1 MKKEEEEKRNTRFRI
16 KGKESVFFFERKFF
30 PDISP
35 TDLIKNFGNEKK
47 ERKNRTRGT
56 NGKERSEG
64 RKESI
69 DHQCAVRLLKRVD
82 ILWWQTMI
90 HFDKTLIAIKSIAV
104 DKGK

>member
-47 ERKNRTRGT
+47 KRRIVHVERMEKSVAKGEKNR
-56 NGKERSEG
+56 
-64 RKESI
+64 SI
-69 DHQCAVRLLKRVD
+69 INVPYD
-82 ILWWQTMI
+82 
-90 HFDKTLIAIKSIAV
+90 F
-104 DKGK
+104 